1 MHRNPKGRREGEN
14 SDETGHIQGM
24 VQTEGEKVKALWRIL
39 EGVEIRVEK
48 RWLKESQTGACIAQT
63 CGFHLPTELALFLP
77 SRDTSPDYS
86 LFKTRLGCF
95 QRML

>member
-14 SDETGHIQGM
+14 SDETGHIRGM

-39 EGVEIRVEK
+39 EEAEIRVEK
-48 RWLKESQTGACIAQT
+48 CWLKESQTRTCMAQT
-63 CGFHLPTELALFLP
+63 CGFLLPTELALFLP

-86 LFKTRLGCF
+86 LFKTRPGCF